1 MIARVMRYRTSTTCA
16 ESVCRRRARSPWP
29 SATRGFTLIEILVVI
44 GILSIL
50 VALALPAATSLLEGS
65 KARKTLATMQTV
77 ESAIGLYGNDNP
89 FGGDRT
95 PLREVLVTGGGYAR
109 QYYRTLFGRVPPSPT
124 AAFAADRSDL
134 GNYDTPDDED
144 LEELPETRLKFE
156 RLIQMYLSREQDPAA
171 EPLDPPPPTWIKEN
185 REQDDKFSG
194 DNDYPTIECLY
205 LFLTQCSPTAKQ
217 ALDRLPD
224 SARANLDEDH
234 IVKQGDTLD
243 NAIVLYEIVDAWGR
257 PLRYS
262 AKWRHIDR
270 TGEQTFPALWELRS
284 AGPNGAFADPFAD
297 DDAKDTLGQGDDVVL
312 KGQG

>member
-1 MIARVMRYRTSTTCA
+1 MIARVLRYRTSTTCA
-16 ESVCRRRARSPWP
+16 EGVCRRRARSPFP

-89 FGGDRT
+89 FGADRT
-95 PLREVLVTGGGYAR
+95 PLREVPVTGGGYAR

-124 AAFAADRSDL
+124 APFAPDRDNLSD
-134 GNYDTPDDED
+134 YDTPGDED
-144 LEELPETRLKFE
+144 LEELPETRLKFQ
-156 RLIQMYLSREQDPAA
+156 RLIQMYLSREQDPDPNA
-171 EPLDPPPPTWIKEN
+171 EKLDPPPPTWEKKPPLN
-185 REQDDKFSG
+185 LTT
-194 DNDYPTIECLY
+194 NDYSTIECLY

-224 SARANLDEDH
+224 SARANLDKDYLE
-234 IVKQGDTLD
+234 KNGDTE
-243 NAIVLYEIVDAWGR
+243 NPVVLYEIVDAWGR

-262 AKWRHIDR
+262 AKWRHIDS

-284 AGPNGAFADPFAD
+284 AGPNGAFAEPFAD